1 MAGENAV
8 SSVLM
13 TLGTG
18 SGIDIR
24 KLAEDLTNVERVPAE
39 QLLNSRIEQENAQ
52 LSAYSVLKF
61 NVENLMSKLN
71 AFDDLSEI
79 LASDASSTDSSKIQV
94 SGTSGSAGEGTH
106 SVSVVSLATQQVN
119 ISNSFSSQTDSLNGG
134 SGFTVNITDSEGT
147 VTSVAVADGDDTPA
161 GIVAAINESDLN
173 ISASLLAVGTSSN
186 ESRIVLSGTSGSDN
200 SFVFSS
206 TLSDSDLGFHDTNNG
221 NTEQSGGVYAQQ
233 VAANAVFT
241 VNGVSI
247 QRSSNTVSDALSG
260 VTLDLISTHASGSS
274 TSVKV
279 KKSDAE
285 LKSKLEDLVEAY
297 NATRY
302 ALSEISNP
310 DSVEEEVGG
319 ALANDFATIRQVR
332 SVIYKAVTQ
341 DSSTPSGSITA
352 LRDIGIELT
361 RGGDLEFN
369 EIKFDSVMASSASDV
384 AMMLSAGTDDQSE
397 YDGQPQGLARDAVTT
412 IEALTD
418 SVDGL
423 FVTRSQSSQNAV
435 SEYEADL
442 EELDVRM
449 TALFDRYIAQFSVME
464 NLVNQLNSTRNSL
477 ADTWMNM
484 GNFNK
489 R

>member
-13 TLGTG
+13 TLGNG
-18 SGIDIR
+18 SGIDIK

-200 SFVFSS
+200 SFVLSS

-221 NTEQSGGVYAQQ
+221 NTEQSRGVRTAGRRKCCFY
-233 VAANAVFT
+233 
-241 VNGVSI
+241 SEWC
-247 QRSSNTVSDALSG
+247 LSP
-260 VTLDLISTHASGSS
+260 
-274 TSVKV
+274 K
-279 KKSDAE
+279 
-285 LKSKLEDLVEAY
+285 
-297 NATRY
+297 
-302 ALSEISNP
+302 
-310 DSVEEEVGG
+310 
-319 ALANDFATIRQVR
+319 
-332 SVIYKAVTQ
+332 
-341 DSSTPSGSITA
+341 
-352 LRDIGIELT
+352 IEQYYL
-361 RGGDLEFN
+361 
-369 EIKFDSVMASSASDV
+369 
-384 AMMLSAGTDDQSE
+384 
-397 YDGQPQGLARDAVTT
+397 
-412 IEALTD
+412 
-418 SVDGL
+418 
-423 FVTRSQSSQNAV
+423 
-435 SEYEADL
+435 
-442 EELDVRM
+442 
-449 TALFDRYIAQFSVME
+449 
-464 NLVNQLNSTRNSL
+464 
-477 ADTWMNM
+477 
-484 GNFNK
+484 
-489 R
+489 